1 MPIIAQVF
9 TIRPFNRTRR
19 IPPSLTI
26 ARYLHDY
33 TTANQLSLVGP
44 LYQGETRFSD
54 PVIFVDGGT
63 QFRLAKEGLSV
74 GDGDSHQKALD
85 EKLNPHKD
93 YSDLAYVLSSVPA
106 HFHEI
111 FLHGFIGGRRDHEW
125 VNVGEAHAFLQARH
139 QPTKLH
145 FESEITGFSAG
156 KWQLEINA
164 PFSLLCMEA
173 AKVKLIGACHYQL
186 EQKTKIDPFCSY
198 GLSNVG
204 EGAIMLQTDKPVFVI
219 YPSNYV

>member
-1 MPIIAQVF
+1 MFIIRRF
-9 TIRPFNRTRR
+9 SRTSR

-33 TTANQLSLVGP
+33 VNASQLSLVGP
-44 LYQGETRFSD
+44 LYKGKTVFKE

-63 QFRLAKEGLSV
+63 QFRLAEEGLSV
-74 GDGDSHQKALD
+74 GDGDSHIKALD

-111 FLHGFIGGRRDHEW
+111 FLHGFMGGRRDHEW
-125 VNVGEAHAFLQARH
+125 VNVGEVHAFLHGRH

-145 FESEITGFSAG
+145 FESEVTGFSAG

-173 AKVKLIGACHYQL
+173 ARVKMVGACRYPI
-186 EQKTKIDPFCSY
+186 EQKTRVDPFCSY

-204 EGAIMLQTDKPVFVI
+204 EGSIVLQTDKPVFII
-219 YPSNYV
+219 YPRDHA